1 MILEDTPVSDR
12 VIMNKVLYKDKV
24 YYHVQC
30 PLSVQKQYAEFA
42 SAVGDE
48 AYIIDNE
55 LYIDEGAF
63 FNISMM
69 DAESTFIIQ

>member
-1 MILEDTPVSDR
+1 MSDR
-12 VIMNKVLYKDKV
+12 IILNKVLYKDKI
-24 YYHVQC
+24 YYHVSC
-30 PLSVQKQYAEFA
+30 SYSARDKYAELA
-42 SAVGDE
+42 KSIGDE

-63 FNISMM
+63 FNISLM

>member
-1 MILEDTPVSDR
+1 MSNRIIL
-12 VIMNKVLYKDKV
+12 NKVLYKDKT
-24 YYHVQC
+24 YYHVSC
-30 PLSVQKQYAEFA
+30 PNSVRDKYAELA
-42 SAVGDE
+42 RSIGDE

-63 FNISMM
+63 FNISLM

>member
-1 MILEDTPVSDR
+1 MSDR
-12 VIMNKVLYKDKV
+12 IILNKVLYKDKV
-24 YYHVQC
+24 YYHVSC
-30 PLSVQKQYAEFA
+30 SSSVREKYAELA
-42 SAVGDE
+42 KSIGDE